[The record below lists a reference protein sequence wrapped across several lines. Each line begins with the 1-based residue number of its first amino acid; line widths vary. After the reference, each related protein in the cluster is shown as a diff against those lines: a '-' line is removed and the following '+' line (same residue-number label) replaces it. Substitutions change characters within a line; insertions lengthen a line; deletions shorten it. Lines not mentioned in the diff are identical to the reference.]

1 LKTACAQAKV
11 WQDAGYPLRIAVNL
25 SGHQFNQPN
34 LNTLVVNTLKETE
47 LDPRYLELE
56 ITESALMQN
65 PEAAI
70 AILSEFKAI
79 GIQISIDDFGTGY
92 SSLSYLRQFPFD
104 ILKIDRSFVCQLTKD
119 DKNVAITTAILQMA
133 RSLNLKVVAEGVET
147 ASQLAFLD
155 SHECD
160 EIQGYWF
167 SPPLSAET
175 LEELLSAGKS
185 LPLLSC

>member
-1 LKTACAQAKV
+1 
-11 WQDAGYPLRIAVNL
+11 
-25 SGHQFNQPN
+25 
-34 LNTLVVNTLKETE
+34 
-47 LDPRYLELE
+47 
-56 ITESALMQN
+56 
-65 PEAAI
+65 
-70 AILSEFKAI
+70 
-79 GIQISIDDFGTGY
+79 
-92 SSLSYLRQFPFD
+92 
-104 ILKIDRSFVCQLTKD
+104 
-119 DKNVAITTAILQMA
+119 MA